1 MLQNGHLQARSA
13 VLVIMGCI
21 PSQHE
26 REEAALGPASKSV
39 DASEHAQ
46 DLVLIELKTIEFHL
60 CDGPIPP
67 VQNIE
72 FEATQMITRDV
83 KSGIQDSGGTMYY
96 IKCKVTGLDK
106 WPWIFVKIYEPAL
119 VSIASPV
126 SFRGL
131 KKMKEEFKL
140 VTF

>member
-1 MLQNGHLQARSA
+1 M
-13 VLVIMGCI
+13 
-21 PSQHE
+21 
-26 REEAALGPASKSV
+26 